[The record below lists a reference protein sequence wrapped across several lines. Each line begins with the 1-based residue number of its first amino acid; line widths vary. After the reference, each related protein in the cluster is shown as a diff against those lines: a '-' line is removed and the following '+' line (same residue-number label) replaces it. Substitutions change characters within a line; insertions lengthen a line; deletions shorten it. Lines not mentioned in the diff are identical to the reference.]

1 MEKAKRNSMENEKSE
16 ISRIRELLEKY
27 GEAAPVY
34 LLNEVN
40 ANKLTKDDYVAILEY
55 GKGTKQGKWSNVEE
69 FIEKT
74 VTPNIIVINEEHTT
88 EEATKTIK
96 TEVVPEKKPIVS
108 LPAKINVEQSI
119 DQQIEL
125 RDDCNI
131 ATDFLKIPN
140 NVFDLINR
148 KDSEPLL
155 EQTEFLV
162 YLYLFKVS
170 YGWRR
175 NCCRIGHDALSKA
188 LDMSLK
194 TVKCALQGLI
204 QKHCIILIEEDT
216 MTKYGSLY
224 FICTPDDILSTRFKI
239 TRVNITRV
247 KITLVDNTLL
257 KTTLVNLSN
266 YSSKN
271 YSSKFDPSSEESST
285 NIEVEPTLV
294 KTTLV
299 DFTPNK
305 DIRSK
310 DHIKDSLS
318 QDQVIDLFYN
328 GIGQKKVARQK
339 RERAE
344 NNIKELLSDGFTEE
358 DIAFAV
364 KWTLDNSKEKPYDFS
379 LIKDTIGQATAAKKE
394 IETKE
399 AKRIEKERLKAQ
411 KEEEEKR
418 TVEIQEKIKK
428 YKENLNEGQR
438 SELRE
443 KALEEIRKT
452 KGIKEEFI
460 TNILIEAKEN
470 EIIRRQ
476 LGIEVPEE

>member
-16 ISRIRELLEKY
+16 ISRIKELLEQY

-40 ANKLTKDDYVAILEY
+40 ANKLTKDDYVKILEY
-55 GKGTKQGKWSNVEE
+55 GKGSKQGKWSNVEE
-69 FIEKT
+69 FVEKT
-74 VTPNIIVINEEHTT
+74 ITPNIIVINEEHGI
-88 EEATKTIK
+88 EEVKKTVKAKAIQ
-96 TEVVPEKKPIVS
+96 EKEITVS
-108 LPAKINVEQSI
+108 LPAKVNIEQST

-148 KDSEPLL
+148 KDSDPLL
-155 EQTEFLV
+155 DQTEFLV

-175 NCCRIGHDALSKA
+175 NCCRIGHDALGKA

-194 TVKCALQGLI
+194 TVKRALQSLI
-204 QKHCIILIEEDT
+204 QKHCIILIEEDI

-224 FICTPDDILSTRFKI
+224 FICTPDDILSTRFKF

-271 YSSKFDPSSEESST
+271 YPSKFYPSNEESVMNT
-285 NIEVEPTLV
+285 EFEPTRV

-299 DFTPNK
+299 NFTPII
-305 DIRSK
+305 DIGSK
-310 DHIKDSLS
+310 DNIKDTLS
-318 QDQVIDLFYN
+318 QDQIIDLFYN
-328 GIGQKKVARQK
+328 SIGQTKISKAK
-339 RERAE
+339 RERAKKCFE
-344 NNIKELLSDGFTEE
+344 ELIQDGFTND
-358 DIAFAV
+358 DIQFAIE
-364 KWTLDNSKEKPYDFS
+364 WSLTNMKEKPYDFS
-379 LIKDTIGQATAAKKE
+379 IIKDTISQAMAQKDKIQKE
-394 IETKE
+394 QKLQ
-399 AKRIEKERLKAQ
+399 IEKEISKAQ
-411 KEEEEKR
+411 KEEREKEETIER
-418 TVEIQEKIKK
+418 ENIIAIKQ
-428 YKENLNEGQR
+428 NLNPTER
-438 SELRE
+438 SELRNR
-443 KALEEIRKT
+443 ALELIRNT
-452 KGIKEEFI
+452 EGIKEHLI
-460 TNILIEAKEN
+460 TEILIEAKEN
-470 EIIRRQ
+470 EMLRLELCERK
-476 LGIEVPEE
+476 

>member
-16 ISRIRELLEKY
+16 ISRIKDLLEKY

-40 ANKLTKDDYVAILEY
+40 ANKLTKDDYVTILEY

-74 VTPNIIVINEEHTT
+74 VTPNIIVINEEHAIEET
-88 EEATKTIK
+88 EKTVKAETI
-96 TEVVPEKKPIVS
+96 PEKEFTAS
-108 LPAKINVEQSI
+108 LPAKIDIEQSI

-148 KDSEPLL
+148 KDSDPLL
-155 EQTEFLV
+155 DQTEFLV

-194 TVKCALQGLI
+194 TVKRALQSLI

-224 FICTPDDILSTRFKI
+224 FICTPEDILSTRFKI
-239 TRVNITRV
+239 TRVKITRV
-247 KITLVDNTLL
+247 KTTLVDNTLL
-257 KTTLVNLSN
+257 KTTLVKTTRVNLSS
-266 YSSKN
+266 YSTKN
-271 YSSKFDPSSEESST
+271 YPSKFYPSREESGMNTES
-285 NIEVEPTLV
+285 ESTLV

-299 DFTPNK
+299 NFTPIK

-310 DHIKDSLS
+310 DNIKDSLS
-318 QDQVIDLFYN
+318 QYIDLFYST
-328 GIGQKKVARQK
+328 IGQPKISKVK
-339 RERAE
+339 RERAKKCFE
-344 NNIKELLSDGFTEE
+344 ELIQDGFSQD
-358 DIAFAV
+358 DIVFAIN
-364 KWTLDNSKEKPYDFS
+364 WTIKNAKEKPYDFA
-379 LIKDTIGQATAAKKE
+379 LIKDTIGQAMATKKE
-394 IETKE
+394 IEAEEQKSL
-399 AKRIEKERLKAQ
+399 EKE
-411 KEEEEKR
+411 
-418 TVEIQEKIKK
+418 
-428 YKENLNEGQR
+428 
-438 SELRE
+438 
-443 KALEEIRKT
+443 
-452 KGIKEEFI
+452 
-460 TNILIEAKEN
+460 IE
-470 EIIRRQ
+470 
-476 LGIEVPEE
+476 